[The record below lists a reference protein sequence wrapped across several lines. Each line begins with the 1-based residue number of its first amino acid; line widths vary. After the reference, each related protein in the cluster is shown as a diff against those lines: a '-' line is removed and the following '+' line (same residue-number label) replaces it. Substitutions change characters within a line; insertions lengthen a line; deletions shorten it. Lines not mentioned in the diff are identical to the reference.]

1 MATEH
6 VNPIEEGLDA
16 EELYRLQAQ
25 AKAAEDNAHNSR
37 EDRVRVLGLILIL
50 VAGALILFLRGCPAP
65 GSVSTSEGDKAIEG
79 VSGKSPLEGS
89 ISVWI
94 DGKHSIGGVL
104 AKARVSSNGKV
115 SLGKGRWVVSVD
127 AGTEESA
134 VRKLHVTAGVVDAGR
149 VYNGGDLTRSDVGK

>member
-6 VNPIEEGLDA
+6 KSTVEEGLDA

-25 AKAAEDNAHNSR
+25 ANAAEDNAHDSR

-65 GSVSTSEGDKAIEG
+65 GSVSTGEGDRAIES
-79 VSGKSPLEGS
+79 VSGKSPLDGS
-89 ISVWI
+89 ISVWV
-94 DGKHSIGGVL
+94 DGKHSIGDVL
-104 AKARVSSNGKV
+104 AQARVSSTGKV

-134 VRKLHVTAGVVDAGR
+134 VRKLRMTTGVVDAGR
-149 VYNGGDLTRSDVGK
+149 VYDGGDLTKSDVGK